1 MDRTIITEEM
11 LKNVKSFHG
20 HWCPGLA
27 IGIRASE
34 MALKKLG
41 HSSDEEIV
49 AIAETDFCGV
59 DAVQF
64 LTGCTLGKGNLIIRE
79 YGKIAFNFYRRVDG
93 RSFRIILR
101 APEEYYKGERS
112 YADLVHH
119 EKATIIMQAELEK
132 LFQTDNPI
140 EPIPPAASVKN
151 NLICDTCGEPFM
163 ETKARLH
170 NGQILCIPCIE
181 RIMLQR

>member
-1 MDRTIITEEM
+1 MDRTIIYEEM
-11 LKNVKSFHG
+11 LDRTIEFHG

-34 MALKKLG
+34 KALSELG

-49 AIAETDFCGV
+49 TIAETDFCGV

-79 YGKIAFNFYRRVDG
+79 YGKAAFNFYRRSDG

-101 APEEYYKGERS
+101 APEEFYEGERAF
-112 YADLVHH
+112 ADLAHH
-119 EKATIIMQAELEK
+119 EKATIILQAELDR
-132 LFQTDNPI
+132 LFITDKPA
-140 EPIPPAASVKN
+140 EPIPPAASIKSNVK
-151 NLICDTCGEPFM
+151 CDICGEPFM
-163 ETKARLH
+163 ETKARTIGGKL
-170 NGQILCIPCIE
+170 LCIPCYE
-181 RIMLQR
+181 KQKQ